1 VELPSAKGFGS
12 KLIRMG
18 LLGTGGV
25 EINYDPDGLR
35 VTRRWFHSLSS
46 DIEPKP

>member
-1 VELPSAKGFGS
+1 MELPSAKGFGS

-35 VTRRWFHSLSS
+35 VNMQALVSQL
-46 DIEPKP
+46 EQ